1 VTDRRSGRSGGDVLR
16 RPSPLNALRRIGL
29 AGSVGYILLFYSE
42 RMFWSVWRPEDGPA
56 SLLATLIVYAIA
68 ADISLAAIRWFRV
81 RAASAMFLVGA
92 AFGWLIE
99 GVFAMTLFGA
109 GGVVFPITIAWTGLA
124 WHALISVML
133 GLYALP
139 LALLHS
145 LHRSLLVSASLGI
158 FWGVWSVWWE
168 RQAAPVDWQR
178 FLAHALIATLVLIPA
193 YRAMHVLRVGRLGP
207 SRTETALLAIPA
219 LSWFALVTVPVQ
231 GVLALIVLPVLFGA
245 IFVALRRNR
254 QAEIRPDFLAMIDER
269 IPWTRSACLLVMPV
283 LATLVHEAARN
294 SADPPATNVLVLV
307 VTAPLGAIA
316 FIVSL
321 WRCLR
326 WHRPASPSSVDQ

>member
-1 VTDRRSGRSGGDVLR
+1 VLR
-16 RPSPLNALRRIGL
+16 RPSLLNALRRIGL

-68 ADISLAAIRWFRV
+68 ADISLAAIRWSRV
-81 RAASAMFLVGA
+81 RAPSAMFLVGA
-92 AFGWLIE
+92 GFGWLIE

-109 GGVVFPITIAWTGLA
+109 GGVVFPITVAWTGLA

-158 FWGVWSVWWE
+158 FWGAWSVWWE
-168 RQAAPVDWQR
+168 RQAAPVDWQW
-178 FLAHALIATLVLIPA
+178 FLAHALVATLVLIPA
-193 YRAMHVLRVGRLGP
+193 YRAMHTLRIGRLGP
-207 SRTETALLAIPA
+207 SRGETALLAIPVVG
-219 LSWFALVTVPVQ
+219 WFALVTVPVQ
-231 GVLALIVLPVLFGA
+231 GILALIVLPVLFGS

-254 QAEIRPDFLAMIDER
+254 QTEAQPDFLAAIDQR

-307 VTAPLGAIA
+307 VTTPLGAIA
-316 FIVSL
+316 FIISL

-326 WHRPASPSSVDQ
+326 SHRPASSSFADQ